1 MVDLKFGQRNGL
13 HSTLRELA
21 LQTEELAGL
30 LERHNND
37 LRIIPV
43 DDALTVPERQR
54 WLIALKNIQKEIEDM
69 RVAFG
74 IDFDARNVSR
84 KLYSSRVYMEVVIK
98 NVLPSNFRGYGDLSP
113 AIESLLVSHIQR
125 IIESLNNI

>member
-74 IDFDARNVSR
+74 IDFDARNVGR

-113 AIESLLVSHIQR
+113 AIESLLVSHIRR
-125 IIESLNNI
+125 ILESLNNI

>member
-43 DDALTVPERQR
+43 DDALTVPERER

-69 RVAFG
+69 PVAFG

-98 NVLPSNFRGYGDLSP
+98 NVLPADFRGYGDLDP
-113 AIESLLVSHIQR
+113 EIESLLVSHIQR

>member
-113 AIESLLVSHIQR
+113 AIESLLVSHIRR
-125 IIESLNNI
+125 ILESLNNI